1 MCDVLQLPRSTYY
14 YEAKIRPTEDPLT
27 KEVTRI
33 FQESRQTYGTRRI
46 KQELKKSGHVVS
58 RRRIGKIMNT
68 QGLVSVYT
76 VAQFKPHPS
85 KPNETDH
92 KNELNRHFAQDEEL
106 AVVVNDLTYVRVD
119 KKWHYICLF
128 IDLFNRELIG
138 YSTGKNKDAH
148 LVCRALAS
156 IKHDLN
162 RIQMFHTDRGSEFKN
177 QLIEEALETFSI
189 QRSLSVKGCPY
200 DNAVAEAT
208 FKAIKT
214 EFVKG
219 KHYESLEELNQEL
232 SDYVHWFNHHRIHS
246 TLGYQRPVAYKSRHL
261 KNIV

>member
-14 YEAKIRPTEDPLT
+14 YEDKIRPTEDSLT
-27 KEVTRI
+27 KEVIGI

-58 RRRIGKIMNT
+58 RRRIGMIMNA

-85 KPNETDH
+85 KPNESDH
-92 KNELNRHFAQDEEL
+92 KNELNRHFAQDQEL
-106 AVVVNDLTYVRVD
+106 AVVVSDLTYVRVD

-148 LVCRALAS
+148 LVYRALAS
-156 IKHDLN
+156 IK
-162 RIQMFHTDRGSEFKN
+162 
-177 QLIEEALETFSI
+177 
-189 QRSLSVKGCPY
+189 
-200 DNAVAEAT
+200 
-208 FKAIKT
+208 
-214 EFVKG
+214 
-219 KHYESLEELNQEL
+219 
-232 SDYVHWFNHHRIHS
+232 
-246 TLGYQRPVAYKSRHL
+246 
-261 KNIV
+261 